1 MHRIIRTALAALG
14 ATVVITGGGLG
25 VAYATTPASAP
36 AQATSADADQVAAL
50 NQEADDLLAK
60 IATLEQQLA
69 STPAPTSSPSQP
81 TTQDLAVTATT
92 KPAFPYKQV
101 TTTTGT
107 TAAQASVPTAA
118 SITAQRTGEKTSQ
131 NGNQTDG

>member
-25 VAYATTPASAP
+25 VAYATTPPSAP
-36 AQATSADADQVAAL
+36 APTTSADADQVAAL

-60 IATLEQQLA
+60 IATLETQLA
-69 STPAPTSSPSQP
+69 STPAPTSSPSEP

-92 KPAFPYKQV
+92 QANVPV
-101 TTTTGT
+101 TTRTRT
-107 TAAQASVPTAA
+107 TAAQAPGPA
-118 SITAQRTGEKTSQ
+118 SASATERRTGESDSQ
-131 NGNQTDG
+131 NGNKIDD